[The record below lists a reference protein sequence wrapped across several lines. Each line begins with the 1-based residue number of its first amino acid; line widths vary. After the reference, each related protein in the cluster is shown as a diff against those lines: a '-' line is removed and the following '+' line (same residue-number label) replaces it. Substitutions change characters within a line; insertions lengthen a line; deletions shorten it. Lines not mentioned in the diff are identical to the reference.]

1 MTTQEVHRMRDLVR
15 VLNDGIDFYRDAEA
29 KVQDTNLK
37 RTFERMATTR
47 EKLINRLQ
55 PYIVMQE
62 GEAEHGHTVSGRMRE
77 LYTSMLASMKA
88 DSDQTYID
96 HLESLEDKT
105 LEELRAAISDAE
117 NVEVVAA
124 LREFHPRLKQCHEEM
139 RALKRRPH

>member
-1 MTTQEVHRMRDLVR
+1 MATQEIHRVRELVR
-15 VLNDGIDFYRDAEA
+15 VLNDGVDFYRDAEA
-29 KVQDTNLK
+29 RVQDTSLK

-47 EKLINRLQ
+47 EKLLNRLQ
-55 PYIVMQE
+55 PYLVMQE
-62 GEAEHGHTVSGRMRE
+62 GDAEHGHTVSGRMQE
-77 LYTSMLASMKA
+77 LYTNILASMTS

-105 LEELRAAISDAE
+105 LEEMRAAISDAE

-124 LREFHPRLKQCHEEM
+124 LREFHPRFKQCHEEM

>member
-55 PYIVMQE
+55 PFIVMQE
-62 GEAEHGHTVSGRMRE
+62 GDAERGHTVSGRMRE

>member
-1 MTTQEVHRMRDLVR
+1 MATQETQRVRELLR
-15 VLNDGIDFYRDAEA
+15 VLNDGVDFYRDAEA
-29 KVQDTNLK
+29 KVEDVHLK

-62 GEAEHGHTVSGRMRE
+62 GDSEHGHTISGRMRE
-77 LYTSMLASMKA
+77 LYTNLLAAMK
-88 DSDQTYID
+88 SDRGQTYID
-96 HLESLEDKT
+96 HLETLEDKT

-124 LREFHPRLKQCHEEM
+124 LREFHPKLQQCHEEM
-139 RALKRRPH
+139 RALKSRPH